1 MHLENLSNLLDNL
14 KYLKQEYKNKSINY
28 SIPSLWNDIN
38 STPEDLIVNPFEY
51 FENIISNIKESK
63 FQSNGDVTYNLFI
76 RATLSYN
83 HKFNTNIKNLEEPLF
98 KNEGTF
104 LKAISFLPYLIA
116 LGVNKIH
123 ILPVNS
129 IGVDGKKGNLG
140 SPYAIQNHY
149 KLDENLS
156 EPCLSQSIEEQYK
169 AFIEACHICGIKVIQ
184 EFVFRTASI
193 DSDLTLTNPKWFYW
207 IKNSTK
213 IVSKEQSTGYTSP
226 KFSDKQLKKIKEQVE
241 AKDFYNLT
249 QPEEKYRN
257 MFTKAPIKI
266 ARVDDKIIGLLE
278 ILSKPKKA
286 NEVKIAPAF
295 ADWPPDD
302 NQPAWDDV
310 TYFKLYDNK
319 DYNYIAYNTVRM
331 YEEKL
336 AISKNKANKL
346 WEYIANILPFYIKE
360 FDIDG
365 AMIDMGHSLPLE
377 LLENIIKVA
386 KKEKEDFILWEENFN
401 LTEESAK
408 VYDAALGYSI
418 FDSHI
423 PDKVFQLLKRFENN
437 DIPISFFGTSENH
450 NTPRS
455 MMRIDNVNYSILVYA
470 IYRLLP
476 IEHYL
481 HSGFELL
488 EKDPIN
494 TGLQFTDE
502 QFAEYG
508 VDKLALFSYKE
519 FDWNKVNIISKII
532 EINKAISSEKFIN
545 IVAEELEE
553 NLYKVTLNYSDRTK
567 YLIYNHSATQKTL
580 DFTFDN
586 IKLSNNI
593 ELSENSIKFNEY
605 GFLLIS

>member
-1 MHLENLSNLLDNL
+1 MENLSNLLENL
-14 KYLKQEYKNKSINY
+14 QKLKQEYKNKTINY
-28 SIPSLWNDIN
+28 SIPNIWIDSKL
-38 STPEDLIVNPFEY
+38 SPELITVNPFDY
-51 FENIISNIKESK
+51 FQNVIDSIINKKYS
-63 FQSNGDVTYNLFI
+63 SNGNVCYNLFI
-76 RATLSYN
+76 RATLSFD
-83 HKFNTNIKNLEEPLF
+83 HKFNTNIKYLETPFF

-104 LKAISFLPYLIA
+104 LKAIAFIPYLVS
-116 LGVNKIH
+116 LGINKVH
-123 ILPVNS
+123 ILPINS
-129 IGVDGKKGNLG
+129 IGIDGKKGNLG
-140 SPYAIQNHY
+140 SPYAIRNHY
-149 KLDENLS
+149 KLEDALGED
-156 EPCLSQSIEEQYK
+156 CLDLTIEEQYK

-213 IVSKEQSTGYTSP
+213 IVSSEQSTGYSSP

-257 MFTKAPIKI
+257 MFTKAPIKV
-266 ARVDDKIIGLLE
+266 ARVDAKIIGLLE
-278 ILSKPKKA
+278 ILSKPKKS

-319 DYNYIAYNTVRM
+319 DFNYIAYNTVRM
-331 YEEKL
+331 YDEKL
-336 AISKNKANKL
+336 SIQKNKINKL
-346 WEYIANILPFYIKE
+346 WDYIAKILPFYIKE
-360 FDIDG
+360 YNIDG
-365 AMIDMGHSLPLE
+365 AMIDMGHSLPIE
-377 LLENIIKVA
+377 LLEDIIKLA

-418 FDSHI
+418 FDSHL
-423 PDKVFQLLKRFENN
+423 PDKLYQLLKRFENN
-437 DIPISFFGTSENH
+437 DIPISFFGTGENH

-455 MMRIDNVNYSILVYA
+455 MMRIDNKNYSILVYA

-494 TGLQFTDE
+494 TGLQFTEE
-502 QFAEYG
+502 QIAEYG
-508 VDKLALFSYKE
+508 VDKLALFSFKE
-519 FDWNKVNIISKII
+519 FDWFSDNIIAKIAEINNAIGDDSYSKI
-532 EINKAISSEKFIN
+532 S
-545 IVAEELEE
+545 AEEIGDDIF
-553 NLYKVTLNYSDRTK
+553 KITLNYSDSIKTM
-567 YLIYNHSATQKTL
+567 IYNHSQNTKEIDYNSEEIILQ
-580 DFTFDN
+580 
-586 IKLSNNI
+586 NNI
-593 ELSENSIKFNEY
+593 SIADSKITLNDY
-605 GFLLIS
+605 GFVLCV